1 MSQPP
6 SGAPDATDP
15 PSNPPPV
22 PPGEACLAQERCRR
36 RSTISGAS
44 ELVAVLGDPL
54 RHTLSPAM
62 HNAALQELGLD
73 WVYMALRTPPGR
85 LAAVLEG
92 LGAVECRGLNI
103 TLPHKAEAA
112 QLAQELSPLAARL
125 GAVNTLVPRA
135 EGGWFGTNTDVE
147 GFLAP
152 LRSCGIPWQG
162 QQALV
167 LGNGGSARAIV
178 AALTELGMA
187 PILVAGRRQE
197 NLDRLLQACRG
208 WAPTLAGVAWSEN
221 DLPPALGGSALVVNT
236 TPMGMA
242 RSGDPEPTATP
253 LGPGDLDTLPTGAT
267 VYDLIYTPR
276 PTALLQQAKARGC
289 RTIDGLEM
297 LVQQGAASLRLW
309 TGLGEVPVAVMREAA
324 LHQLAIQSPGP
335 P

>member
-15 PSNPPPV
+15 PV
-22 PPGEACLAQERCRR
+22 VAPGEAALAQERCRR

-44 ELVAVLGDPL
+44 GLVAVLGDPL

-62 HNAALQELGLD
+62 HNAALQALGLD

-92 LGAVECRGLNI
+92 LEAVECRGLNI

-112 QLAQELSPLAARL
+112 QLAQALSPLAARL

-152 LRSCGIPWQG
+152 LRSGGVPWQG

-178 AALTELGMA
+178 AALTELGME
-187 PILVAGRRQE
+187 PILVVGRRQE

-208 WAPTLAGVAWSEN
+208 WAPTLAGVPWSE
-221 DLPPALGGSALVVNT
+221 DHLRPALGGSALVVNT

-242 RSGDPEPTATP
+242 RSADPEPAASP
-253 LGPGDLDTLPTGAT
+253 LDPGGLDALPEGAT

-309 TGLGEVPVAVMREAA
+309 TGQSEVPVAVMREAA
-324 LHQLAIQSPGP
+324 LHQLAVRSPAP

>member
-1 MSQPP
+1 MSQTP
-6 SGAPDATDP
+6 SGAPDAP
-15 PSNPPPV
+15 ASSSGQ
-22 PPGEACLAQERCRR
+22 PGDATVAPERCRR

-85 LAAVLEG
+85 LATVLAG
-92 LGAVECRGLNI
+92 LEAVECRGLNI

-152 LRSCGIPWQG
+152 LRSCASAIPWQG

-178 AALTELGMA
+178 AALTELGVGR
-187 PILVAGRRQE
+187 ILVAGRRQP
-197 NLDRLLQACRG
+197 NLDRLLQTCGG
-208 WAPTLAGVAWSEN
+208 WAPSLEGVSWSEGH
-221 DLPPALGGSALVVNT
+221 LRQALIGSALVVNT

-242 RSGDPEPTATP
+242 SSDDPEPATTP
-253 LGPGDLDTLPTGAT
+253 LDPRDLDALPEGAT

-276 PTALLQQAKARGC
+276 PTSLLQLAKARGC
-289 RTIDGLEM
+289 RAIDGLEM

-309 TGLGEVPVAVMREAA
+309 TGITEVPENVMREAA
-324 LHQLAIQSPGP
+324 LHQLAIRSPAHP
-335 P
+335 

>member
-1 MSQPP
+1 M
-6 SGAPDATDP
+6 A
-15 PSNPPPV
+15 
-22 PPGEACLAQERCRR
+22 EEAQERCLRR
-36 RSTISGAS
+36 ASISGAS
-44 ELVAVLGDPL
+44 GLVAVLGDPV
-54 RHTLSPAM
+54 RHSLSPAM

-85 LAAVLEG
+85 LAAVLAG
-92 LGAVECRGLNI
+92 LEAVECRGLNI

-152 LRSCGIPWQG
+152 LRSCGIPWQEK
-162 QQALV
+162 QALV

-178 AALTELGMA
+178 AALTELGLA
-187 PILVAGRRQE
+187 AILVAGRRQQ
-197 NLDRLLQACRG
+197 NLDRLLQACSG
-208 WAPTLAGVAWSEN
+208 WAPTLLEGVPWSAGPLRS
-221 DLPPALGGSALVVNT
+221 ALGGSALVVNT

-242 RSGDPEPTATP
+242 NSGDPEPAATP
-253 LGPGDLDTLPTGAT
+253 LGPGELDALPQGAT

-276 PTALLQQAKARGC
+276 PTALLRQAKARGC

-309 TGLGEVPVAVMREAA
+309 TGQAVVPVNVMRQAA
-324 LHQLAIQSPGP
+324 LEQLAAQSPAHP
-335 P
+335 

>member
-6 SGAPDATDP
+6 SGAPDASDP
-15 PSNPPPV
+15 PVV

-36 RSTISGAS
+36 RSTISGTTG
-44 ELVAVLGDPL
+44 LVAVLGDPL

-62 HNAALQELGLD
+62 HNAALQALGLD

-92 LGAVECRGLNI
+92 LEAVECRGLNI

-112 QLAQELSPLAARL
+112 QLAQALSPLAARL

-152 LRSCGIPWQG
+152 LRSDGAPWQG

-187 PILVAGRRQE
+187 PIVVAGRRQE

-208 WAPTLAGVAWSEN
+208 WAPTLEGVPWSE
-221 DLPPALGGSALVVNT
+221 DHLRPALGGSALVVNT

-242 RSGDPEPTATP
+242 RSADPKPAASP
-253 LGPGDLDTLPTGAT
+253 LGPGDLDALPEGAT

-309 TGLGEVPVAVMREAA
+309 TGQSEVPVAVMREAA
-324 LHQLAIQSPGP
+324 LHQLAVQSPAP